1 MMYPVTASPVDRVLA
16 AQERLTVVPT
26 TVADG
31 RLPGRTVAANT
42 VGAPPPVE
50 TNAARAAEG
59 SSATPISKQRR
70 TRVFTPSPPFRAGA
84 AETLLPGTRRAPCT
98 AT

>member
-1 MMYPVTASPVDRVLA
+1 MYPVTAPPVDRVLA
-16 AQERLTVVPT
+16 VQERFTVVPL
-26 TVADG
+26 AIG
-31 RLPGRTVAANT
+31 NGGLPGLTVAARAT
-42 VGAPPPVE
+42 GAPPPVE

-70 TRVFTPSPPFRAGA
+70 TRVFTPSPPFRVGA
-84 AETLLPGTRRAPCT
+84 AETPLPGTRRAPCT